1 LKPLGLDT
9 LDAVVAALAGL
20 WNYSTTDWLR
30 LTLPNRDDATRS
42 RWPIHPLWAL
52 LAKVDWDGDAAVL
65 SRLFT
70 SDRAPSVL
78 WILRQVLALLFSFM
92 AVRGLYNYSRGID
105 QLKTELDAFL
115 GERSVRDLVEPSR
128 LVHEQV
134 ALKARRFNT
143 AFNQDEI
150 PDEDRLQEEHDEL
163 MRQADAYRKASRGS

>member
-1 LKPLGLDT
+1 
-9 LDAVVAALAGL
+9 
-20 WNYSTTDWLR
+20 
-30 LTLPNRDDATRS
+30 
-42 RWPIHPLWAL
+42 
-52 LAKVDWDGDAAVL
+52 
-65 SRLFT
+65 
-70 SDRAPSVL
+70 
-78 WILRQVLALLFSFM
+78 VLALLFSFM